1 MYVRGKEQK
10 RLEKEDYIQQ
20 LGKPKYKVGEEVCFV
35 YGKDRDQEA
44 KGRICIIDAYG
55 TWEQQEEVSYDILGS
70 RSEEPDRRVF
80 LNISENRKL

>member
-1 MYVRGKEQK
+1 M
-10 RLEKEDYIQQ
+10 EKEDDTQQ

-55 TWEQQEEVSYDILGS
+55 TWEQQEEVVLCQDLVQVKMRFS
-70 RSEEPDRRVF
+70 PF
-80 LNISENRKL
+80 

>member
-1 MYVRGKEQK
+1 M
-10 RLEKEDYIQQ
+10 EKEDYIQQ

-55 TWEQQEEVSYDILGS
+55 TWE
-70 RSEEPDRRVF
+70 
-80 LNISENRKL
+80 